1 MVGMYIQIDDKEF
14 LCMNFHQRKRLL
26 ANLKCMFLVAR
37 SAGNERIPKNR
48 RQ

>member
-1 MVGMYIQIDDKEF
+1 
-14 LCMNFHQRKRLL
+14 MNFLNAKFTASGQTEVHV
-26 ANLKCMFLVAR
+26 FPVAKSR